1 MGQAHGRERSRMIR
15 FIVGLLLTMGAVGG
29 MDNPDQQE
37 YFIWQTV
44 AAFTGVLLMFWGTK
58 GLNK

>member
-1 MGQAHGRERSRMIR
+1 MIR